1 MPISAEHKL
10 DDDDELL
17 LRQVIPIWVQEGRP
31 TSRAFRPNSNDGG
44 YLSSDRNSVTTP
56 REAYEAYLARQ
67 RRSAGVWGLTVGEL
81 ANENLPS
88 YSDPLNDDPAHA
100 VTDFSACA
108 EKEQRNKSKRLQVC
122 ALDRGCLYSV

>member
-1 MPISAEHKL
+1 MPISDEHKL
-10 DDDDELL
+10 DDQGELL

-31 TSRAFRPNSNDGG
+31 ASRAFRPNSNDGG
-44 YLSSDRNSVTTP
+44 HLSSDRNSMTTP

-67 RRSAGVWGLTVGEL
+67 RKSAGVWGLTVGEY
-81 ANENLPS
+81 ANEGLLS

-100 VTDFSACA
+100 VTDFSACT
-108 EKEQRNKSKRLQVC
+108 EVEQRRKSKRLHVC